1 MITKTSSSLITTI
14 LTLFLILCFG
24 CGESVEDKPDI
35 TTDNQPTGIIK
46 GEIQP
51 AGIEAKL
58 ELLKNGQLLQSTT
71 TDLESQFSFSK
82 LEFGSYQIKVISNG
96 YQTEETTILV
106 ELQLAELSLELQLK
120 PVPAKLSGVV
130 INSEGKFIS
139 DAIITIGDQRQTTDQ
154 LGVFRFNQLKA
165 DTKLEMTVTA
175 KSMLTKTV
183 QVGPIVK
190 GGSSKIQVELEPEV
204 IEEENGAE
212 VGDIAPIFSLL
223 DTSSQKVS
231 LTDYAGEKNILLTF
245 SRGKI

>member
-1 MITKTSSSLITTI
+1 MASYCS
-14 LTLFLILCFG
+14 
-24 CGESVEDKPDI
+24 
-35 TTDNQPTGIIK
+35 Q
-46 GEIQP
+46 
-51 AGIEAKL
+51 
-58 ELLKNGQLLQSTT
+58 
-71 TDLESQFSFSK
+71 QFSFSK